1 MLENKNKE
9 EEKKEEEN
17 KVENKEEQ
25 ENKEVDDKDV
35 GKEKKERLKDKK
47 KEKSIWDEVVALAIV
62 VEELEAVEEAPR
74 VVETY
79 KTFRVCL

>member
-1 MLENKNKE
+1 M
-9 EEKKEEEN
+9 
-17 KVENKEEQ
+17 
-25 ENKEVDDKDV
+25 
-35 GKEKKERLKDKK
+35 KDKK

-79 KTFRVCL
+79 KTFRACL